1 MEKYLNPH
9 TETAPSSE
17 IEKMFL
23 AMATYAKS
31 DIINAVNTAK
41 TEGFDEGFDIG
52 REQGIDIGRE
62 QGIDIGREQ
71 GIDIGAKKRSIEI
84 AKRMKGK
91 GICADDISDL
101 TGLSVE
107 EIEKI

>member
-9 TETAPSSE
+9 MATTSSSE
-17 IEKMFL
+17 IEKMFH
-23 AMATYAKS
+23 AMAAYAKS

-71 GIDIGAKKRSIEI
+71 GRNLRSQEI
-84 AKRMKGK
+84 AKTMKCLGVDVETIAK
-91 GICADDISDL
+91 S
-101 TGLSVE
+101 TGLSAD
-107 EIEKI
+107 EIVKL

>member
-62 QGIDIGREQ
+62 QGIDIGE
-71 GIDIGAKKRSIEI
+71 KRQSIEI
-84 AKRMKGK
+84 AKRMKAK
-91 GICADDISDL
+91 GISADDISDL
-101 TGLSVE
+101 TGLSIK

>member
-52 REQGIDIGRE
+52 REQGIDIGE
-62 QGIDIGREQ
+62 
-71 GIDIGAKKRSIEI
+71 KRQSIEI
-84 AKRMKGK
+84 AKRMKAK
-91 GICADDISDL
+91 GISADDISDL
-101 TGLSVE
+101 TGLSIK

>member
-9 TETAPSSE
+9 TATAPSSE
-17 IEKMFL
+17 IEQMFH
-23 AMATYAKS
+23 AMAAYAKS

-62 QGIDIGREQ
+62 QGRNL
-71 GIDIGAKKRSIEI
+71 RSQEI
-84 AKRMKGK
+84 AKTMKGLGVDVETIAK
-91 GICADDISDL
+91 S
-101 TGLSVE
+101 TGLSAD
-107 EIEKI
+107 EIVKL